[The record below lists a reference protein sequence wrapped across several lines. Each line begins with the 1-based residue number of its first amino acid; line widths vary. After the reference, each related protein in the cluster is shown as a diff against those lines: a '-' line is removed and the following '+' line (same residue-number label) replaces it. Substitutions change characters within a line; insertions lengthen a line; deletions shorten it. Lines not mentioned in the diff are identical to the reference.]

1 MIRVGDNVIVI
12 KSGLRGVVRYV
23 GETEFKSGLWIGLEL
38 EARKGKNDGSV
49 RDVRYFECRPDYGL
63 FLREQSVRI
72 VSRAAAPRST
82 SSGTFEARGRLFC
95 FSSETRTWIS
105 KGDGYVSVGNGTL
118 TMRKDITKRLLIEYN
133 IDDITKIEP
142 SMGSQ
147 GKAWVFNV
155 MSGESDDDEI
165 VYVVFDISLEY
176 CENLTRARTQVRVKI
191 RRGRRRDVVSFQS

>member
-1 MIRVGDNVIVI
+1 MTVI